1 MSHPISLPCA
11 KCGASPGQ
19 SCQGKSGDRKAF
31 HRERGGR
38 RLRSPIAE
46 VERAHKAAVAKRHNE
61 LCLARLTAAKLL
73 AGSAPI
79 APRDEVVA
87 EVRRKREASKFSP
100 ASGGVV
106 NGGMGSMDAYRP
118 EGTRGAAP
126 TLLDCMPATV
136 PVKSPST
143 GALLQ

>member
-1 MSHPISLPCA
+1 MTL
-11 KCGASPGQ
+11 
-19 SCQGKSGDRKAF
+19 
-31 HRERGGR
+31 
-38 RLRSPIAE
+38 LRSLFSRQRKSRHPAAITRR
-46 VERAHKAAVAKRHNE
+46 VEAKRAHEAAAVKRHNE
-61 LCLARLTAAKLL
+61 LRIARLTAANLL

-79 APRDEVVA
+79 ASRDEVVA

-106 NGGMGSMDAYRP
+106 NGGMGSMDAYWP
-118 EGTRGAAP
+118 EGRQGDTP
-126 TLLDCMPATV
+126 TPLSCTTATA

>member
-1 MSHPISLPCA
+1 MTL
-11 KCGASPGQ
+11 
-19 SCQGKSGDRKAF
+19 
-31 HRERGGR
+31 
-38 RLRSPIAE
+38 LRSLFSRQRQSRHPAAITRREEAK
-46 VERAHKAAVAKRHNE
+46 RAQAAAVAKRRNE
-61 LCLARLTAAKLL
+61 LRLARLKASQLL
-73 AGSAPI
+73 PGSAPI

-118 EGTRGAAP
+118 EGTRGATP
-126 TLLDCMPATV
+126 TLQSCTTATA

-143 GALLQ
+143 GIPS